1 MDKYKLKTTLGV
13 GYSGE
18 VIEVVDCYNQSFA
31 LKKFPKKNASQIKK
45 YKKEVEIHSSLKHEN
60 IVKFIES
67 IETEKEDF
75 ILMEKCEENLQ
86 EVLLV
91 MKETVP
97 EPEMMEIATAIK
109 IFENLCAAI
118 FYMHKK
124 GFVHRDI
131 KPENLLKCYD
141 PDGEIW
147 KLCDFGFSDYSSKR
161 FSKIKGTLE
170 FISPEAVIASD
181 TDETYE
187 GMPADIWAMGVFL
200 YELLYLKSPFSDTAS
215 CRVYRKIRT
224 GQFTF
229 SGRDIGKKLRMLIRS
244 MLTLSPENRVVIEVL
259 YVNVISLSICQNT
272 CRNLKK

>member
-1 MDKYKLKTTLGV
+1 MR
-13 GYSGE
+13 
-18 VIEVVDCYNQSFA
+18 
-31 LKKFPKKNASQIKK
+31 
-45 YKKEVEIHSSLKHEN
+45 
-60 IVKFIES
+60 
-67 IETEKEDF
+67 
-75 ILMEKCEENLQ
+75 
-86 EVLLV
+86 
-91 MKETVP
+91 ETVP

-141 PDGEIW
+141 PKGDDIW

-170 FISPEAVIASD
+170 FVSPQAVIASD

-200 YELLYLKSPFSDTAS
+200 YELLYLKSPFSDTAA

-259 YVNVISLSICQNT
+259 YVNVISLSISLSICQNAH
-272 CRNLKK
+272 RNLKK